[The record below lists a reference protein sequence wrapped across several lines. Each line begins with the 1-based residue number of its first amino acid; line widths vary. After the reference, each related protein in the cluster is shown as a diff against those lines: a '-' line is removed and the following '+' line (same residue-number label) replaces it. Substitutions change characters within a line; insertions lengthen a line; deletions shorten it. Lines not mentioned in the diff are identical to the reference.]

1 MSESYCDLC
10 PCSVTREHHSHRD
23 DVPLTSI
30 MNNLLPHELPG
41 TVLAHCRP
49 KINVSRT
56 APIFTDLCS
65 VDLFRGET
73 SLTRPIRCGVK
84 QGVRVSPRYV
94 EVVLR
99 MNQLQVDV
107 PTLLY
112 HVCQSSCSEPRF
124 LYAVGKEPLEE
135 RIWSQGRKNWYDAA
149 DGICG
154 HERRDVRERC
164 NKDYTLKVDS
174 ILNNEMLC
182 YGCRHCS
189 AKALPKEYYP
199 LRRDTS
205 DFQRPF
211 DYSDA
216 INDESFF
223 VRTACRIAKASIVY
237 SQNVDFFRSSRRQ
250 RPVRVSTPSLSDCT
264 CITVDCGP

>member
-1 MSESYCDLC
+1 MS
-10 PCSVTREHHSHRD
+10 
-23 DVPLTSI
+23 LTSI
-30 MNNLLPHELPG
+30 RNNLLPHQLPG

-49 KINVSRT
+49 KNDVSST

-73 SLTRPIRCGVK
+73 SLTRRIRRGVK

-107 PTLLY
+107 PTFPY
-112 HVCQSSCSEPRF
+112 QVCQSSCSEPLF

-135 RIWSQGRKNWYDAA
+135 RIWSQGRKNWYNAA

-164 NKDYTLKVDS
+164 NKDYALKFDS
-174 ILNNEMLC
+174 ILNNKTLC

-199 LRRDTS
+199 PRRDTS

-216 INDESFF
+216 INDESFL
-223 VRTACRIAKASIVY
+223 VRTACGIAKASIIY
-237 SQNVDFFRSSRRQ
+237 SQNVDFIRSSRRQ
-250 RPVRVSTPSLSDCT
+250 CPVRVSTPPLSDCT
-264 CITVDCGP
+264 CITVNCGP